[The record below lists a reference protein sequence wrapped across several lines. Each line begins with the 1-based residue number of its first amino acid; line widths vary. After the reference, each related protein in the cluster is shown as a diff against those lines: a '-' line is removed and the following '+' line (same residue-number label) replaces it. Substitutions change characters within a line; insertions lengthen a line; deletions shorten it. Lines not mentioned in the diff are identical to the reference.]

1 MGNCLRCD
9 SAMVWAGDDN
19 WIDVSQ
25 LQPNDKSAHNPE
37 KHRLLAELRS
47 YSASGA
53 STSSFSTSTSSIGG
67 DQVKIKI
74 SKKELEELVVK
85 GGGNMQG
92 LSSVEQLLTWVMING
107 RDGHDLYY
115 DGRDEMNRQRPW
127 RPVLQSI
134 PEVN

>member
-1 MGNCLRCD
+1 MGNCLRRN
-9 SAMVWAGDDN
+9 SAMVWAEDDN

-25 LQPNDKSAHNPE
+25 LQPDDKSAHNPK
-37 KHRLLAELRS
+37 KHRLLGEIRS
-47 YSASGA
+47 YLSSGA

-74 SKKELEELVVK
+74 RKKELEELVK

-107 RDGHDLYY
+107 RD
-115 DGRDEMNRQRPW
+115 EMDNQRPW